1 MQYFINR
8 VGWVTFKILDF
19 VAGPLR
25 ADNTYTGGTY
35 GMMTDTSHTHT
46 HTQSGNREGGGVVG
60 M

>member
-1 MQYFINR
+1 MQYFINH
-8 VGWVTFKILDF
+8 VGWVAFKILVF

-35 GMMTDTSHTHT
+35 GMRMHTSHA
-46 HTQSGNREGGGVVG
+46 HTQSGYRGRRGGGGGG

>member
-46 HTQSGNREGGGVVG
+46 HTEWLQGGGG
-60 M
+60 W